1 MEFEEEPLEDMDYE
15 PEVKVHKCDICE
27 FECDKASKL
36 SAHTRKEH
44 PIKVTPSIKCD
55 QCDYHTFE
63 QYRLKKHKATHD
75 KSLRIRCNQCDVIC
89 SSKPNLRRHI
99 KSIHEGIKPATCSE
113 CGKSYEGNRSL
124 AMHLLR
130 EHNILYKYK

>member
-1 MEFEEEPLEDMDYE
+1 MSLY
-15 PEVKVHKCDICE
+15 VTTTIRSTHALNCSVTS
-27 FECDKASKL
+27 ASLNYIHTDVRCTL
-36 SAHTRKEH
+36 SNHIHNKNIIVFLFVVGFVCYKYFIRLF
-44 PIKVTPSIKCD
+44 S
-55 QCDYHTFE
+55 TFG
-63 QYRLKKHKATHD
+63 LIDH
-75 KSLRIRCNQCDVIC
+75 LRIRCNQCDVIC